1 MAEQIQNQKETEI
14 QEKMK
19 NPETGL
25 AEGLKELWE
34 KTDDAEPIYAMV
46 MCTDRFDL
54 LKICD
59 AAKKNAEKT
68 IDNETLNEKLWSD
81 EGWKDEQHIFN
92 HLLDIRLFSENGEVR
107 WFRST
112 VNRPFVYREK
122 LNDPEDEKDKDG
134 KLLYWDEEQFL
145 DIDDARTEARRE
157 LEKTDKLRLE
167 KNQVLTMGGGM
178 YSLPVTSY
186 MKSKRKEREKD
197 DNSTIVNSIDTE
209 KCVSNESMYKNL
221 KIKIRNYL
229 DYDEIGQCYIKD
241 WRIVGFRKND
251 GQYTE

>member
-1 MAEQIQNQKETEI
+1 MAEQVQKEIET

-25 AEGLKELWE
+25 AKGLKNLWE
-34 KTDDAEPIYAMV
+34 NTNGAEPIYAMV

-68 IDNETLNEKLWSD
+68 IDDETLNKKLKNIWSD

-92 HLLDIRLFSENGEVR
+92 HLLDLRLFSENGEVR

-122 LNDPEDEKDKDG
+122 LNDSEYDKDG

-167 KNQVLTMGGGM
+167 KDQVLTMGGGM
-178 YSLPVTSY
+178 YSLPVASCR
-186 MKSKRKEREKD
+186 KSKRKEREKD
-197 DNSTIVNSIDTE
+197 DNSTIVDIIDLKE
-209 KCVSNESMYKNL
+209 RASDEAMYKDL

-229 DYDEIGQCYIKD
+229 EYDETGQCYIKD
-241 WRIVGFRKND
+241 WRIVGFRK
-251 GQYTE
+251 E

>member
-1 MAEQIQNQKETEI
+1 MAEQVQNQKETEI
-14 QEKMK
+14 QEEMK

-25 AEGLKELWE
+25 AKGLKNLWE
-34 KTDDAEPIYAMV
+34 NTNGAEPIYAMV

-68 IDNETLNEKLWSD
+68 IDDEMLNEKLKNIWSD

-92 HLLDIRLFSENGEVR
+92 HLLDLRLFSENGEVR

-112 VNRPFVYREK
+112 VNRPFVYRKK
-122 LNDPEDEKDKDG
+122 LNDSEYDKDG

-145 DIDDARTEARRE
+145 DIDDARTEAKRE

-167 KNQVLTMGGGM
+167 KDQVLTMGGGM

-186 MKSKRKEREKD
+186 RKSKRKEEK
-197 DNSTIVNSIDTE
+197 DNSTIVDVVDE
-209 KCVSNESMYKNL
+209 KECASDEKIHKNL
-221 KIKIRNYL
+221 KVKIRNYL

-241 WRIVGFRKND
+241 WRIVGFRKSD
-251 GQYTE
+251 KQYTE